1 MADVGTLA
9 FLGQTFW
16 RNPSDSDLI
25 PHSEQVKVKKLKSES
40 EQVKKWKSESEQVKK
55 WKWMAD
61 VGALAFLGQK
71 TFWRNPKRWPDSTHW
86 ASELHLNW
94 VGGAFVSFVD
104 KLRLICGLV
113 DNKWLIVDF
122 FTLCICV
129 FVDYCTC
136 VFVYFY
142 WDWDGSWCTTSG
154 RQSHIHASIS
164 HPVSS
169 PDVRCKLEISCE
181 RKWSQPSII
190 FCNYFLCSVCL
201 LLDESE

>member
-40 EQVKKWKSESEQVKK
+40 EKVKKWKSESEQVKK

-104 KLRLICGLV
+104 KLRLRCGLV
-113 DNKWLIVDF
+113 HNKWIIVDF

-129 FVDYCTC
+129 FVCLWIIVLVYLCIC
-136 VFVYFY
+136 VFLLGFRRELVHNK
-142 WDWDGSWCTTSG
+142 WQT
-154 RQSHIHASIS
+154 IS
-164 HPVSS
+164 HSCFHLS
-169 PDVRCKLEISCE
+169 PSLLTRCEMQTWNKLWEE
-181 RKWSQPSII
+181 VKPAVY
-190 FCNYFLCSVCL
+190 YFL
-201 LLDESE
+201 